1 MLQRALL
8 GLATLGLSLTGLVGV
23 AGPAAADDYTV
34 TTQQCVDGGGHIRVG
49 ATGRKYCSRGT
60 YNNATIAD
68 PAAGVTREQCLA
80 GGGTVVGDICFD
92 GMYHGSKI
100 ITDGDLP
107 PLP

>member
-23 AGPAAADDYTV
+23 AGPAAAADYTV

-49 ATGRKYCSRGT
+49 ATGRKYCSGGT
-60 YNNATIAD
+60 YNSATIAD
-68 PAAGVTREQCLA
+68 PANTVTVSQCRA

-92 GMYHGSKI
+92 GQFNGSKVI
-100 ITDGDLP
+100 ADGDLP